1 MCQTLGWINAKVYKT
16 FHKALEETEMQAGL
30 SVLEEMD
37 ETPFNDELQSDSM
50 KDKIQPTKESEGV
63 FLSNLW

>member
-1 MCQTLGWINAKVYKT
+1 
-16 FHKALEETEMQAGL
+16 MQAGL

-50 KDKIQPTKESEGV
+50 NDKIQPTKESEGV
-63 FLSNLW
+63 FLSNL